1 MTGYGQRFIFSFAE
15 GVHAGEGRAR
25 NPARVRGWIMRIWE
39 RGKPVCK
46 SGALPAVAKLPGRF
60 NPAFDCKSE
69 HMCYNKNIEQMFL
82 YGKSGR

>member
-1 MTGYGQRFIFSFAE
+1 MTGMVNGSFFSFAE

-25 NPARVRGWIMRIWE
+25 NPARVRSWIMRIWE
-39 RGKPVCK
+39 RGKLVCK

-69 HMCYNKNIEQMFL
+69 HMCYNKNIEQMFV
-82 YGKSGR
+82 